1 MESVW
6 NGERLEHFFGGQNGG
21 WGDGEV
27 CGEREDFFGEE
38 RRGEERR
45 EGEKE
50 RELLGDNGHESSR
63 RMIIGAM
70 GEGEVQR
77 RFVLFLELDESAVG
91 DFL

>member
-77 RFVLFLELDESAVG
+77 GFVLFLELDESAVG

>member
-6 NGERLEHFFGGQNGG
+6 NGERLEHFFGGQDGG

-27 CGEREDFFGEE
+27 CGTREDFFGEE

-45 EGEKE
+45 EDEKE
-50 RELLGDNGHESSR
+50 RELLGDNGHESSQ